1 MGKMILCWSI
11 WNNLQF
17 AWVYLFQVSIIR
29 VCMCVCLEGTEIDN
43 DGTFSDSHGNLRF
56 KNIDVDKSFP
66 NTQSY
71 H

>member
-1 MGKMILCWSI
+1 
-11 WNNLQF
+11 
-17 AWVYLFQVSIIR
+17 
-29 VCMCVCLEGTEIDN
+29 MCVCLEGTEIDN